1 MQERYSDDSRDGE
14 TAAPNVTR
22 LQNDLL
28 AIENWRAAAE
38 STAADID
45 MTVINSS
52 IEILANECAS
62 DGQVKDTIESLTIC
76 VNAVM
81 AQLSILQERADSIE
95 QEKWD
100 IQHEKDLMIAR
111 YGHYSGSHA
120 SADEKLERLDEMAS
134 LVLAD
139 SDMCLVKLAEYES
152 AIESL
157 GTRMRKVAVVLGEL
171 VRAMT
176 ETQKLANDVYDMPKV
191 PLPGQLQDIETTQN
205 DTSLQLPDGV
215 LDPFGPPTSVSIEI
229 PLVYEEPS
237 QSEPELEPE
246 QPVVDLLK
254 RALSKS
260 MKSSAH
266 NPNKR
271 TKKKFRV

>member
-171 VRAMT
+171 ARAMT

-237 QSEPELEPE
+237 QSEPELEHE